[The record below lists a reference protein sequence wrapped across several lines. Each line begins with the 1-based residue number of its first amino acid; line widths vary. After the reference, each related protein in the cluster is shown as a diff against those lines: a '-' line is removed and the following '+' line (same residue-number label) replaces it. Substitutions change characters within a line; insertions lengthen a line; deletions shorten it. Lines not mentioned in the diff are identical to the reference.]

1 MKLQDNYAN
10 QRNIRGMLRYCHVI
24 VNVQLFMYLHVEFT
38 SLVRVSGFIGVQGLT
53 HEELSS
59 TRGLFLL

>member
-1 MKLQDNYAN
+1 MKLLDNYAN
-10 QRNIRGMLRYCHVI
+10 QRNIRGMLRNCHVS
-24 VNVQLFMYLHVEFT
+24 VQLFMYLHVEFT
-38 SLVRVSGFIGVQGLT
+38 SLVRISGFIGVQGLT